1 MMKKGGIVVIG
12 SSNTDMVIQS
22 GCLPAPGE
30 TILGG
35 QFIMNPGG
43 KGANQ
48 AVAAARLDGVVA
60 FIAKV
65 GNDVFGQEAVK
76 GFQKHGID
84 TSFITI
90 DNEAPSGVA
99 LIMVDDKGENCIS
112 VALGANSTMQKDEIN
127 KARKIIEQASFVL
140 IQLEIPMEVVTYA
153 VDLAKRLG
161 TRVVL
166 NPAPA
171 QPLSDDLLS
180 SLYIITPNETETALL
195 TGIKVE
201 DESTARKAA
210 RILKDKGVDIV
221 LITMGGR
228 GAYVLSDDDDQIVP
242 CPKVIAVDTT
252 AAGDTF
258 NGALLVGLSDGI
270 SLTEA
275 IEFANKAAAFSVTKM
290 GAQTSAPNRN
300 DLKMILNNTIA

>member
-1 MMKKGGIVVIG
+1 MKKGGIVVIG
-12 SSNTDMVIQS
+12 SSNTDMVIQT
-22 GCLPAPGE
+22 GRLPAPGE

-48 AVAAARLDGVVA
+48 AVAAARLDGEVT
-60 FIAKV
+60 FIARV
-65 GNDVFGQEAVK
+65 GNDIFGQEAIK
-76 GFQKHGID
+76 GFQEHGID
-84 TSFITI
+84 ISCVAI
-90 DNEAPSGVA
+90 DNESPSGVA

-112 VALGANSTMQKDEIN
+112 VALGANLTMQKSDID
-127 KARKIIEQASFVL
+127 KAKELIKQASFVL

-153 VDLAKRLG
+153 VDLAKSLG

-180 SLYIITPNETETALL
+180 SLHIITPNETETALL

-221 LITMGGR
+221 LITMGER

-242 CPKVIAVDTT
+242 STKVIPVDTT

-258 NGALLVGLSDGI
+258 NGALLVGLSDGL

-275 IEFANKAAAFSVTKM
+275 VEFANKAAAFSVTKM
-290 GAQTSAPNRN
+290 GAQVSAPSRN
-300 DLKMILNNTIA
+300 DIK